1 MEISNKIRKNFPH
14 LSTLHNQSRANLFA
28 GRDLPA
34 FMQAYLLMR
43 FTVGDTGVIDEEGLK
58 EYLSTKMTNDAGM
71 VRGKLLAGEKV
82 NLTCRFYL
90 KSDLQEGMTA
100 FTISDIELGA
110 NAYILQSIVDAN
122 RNSLTEGENW
132 GNITLEYVEPEGKR
146 KGYVNMIEY
155 RPFRPL
161 TVDLEYYENARKA
174 FTFTEWIDALIASMG
189 YNPEVFSGSDSDDT
203 MNRKLEFC
211 SRFLIAVEPRVNI
224 VELGPKG
231 TGKSYCYINN
241 SKYWW
246 LHVNG
251 GTTRAEMFYN
261 RLTRQYGPLKTK
273 DALGIDEVT
282 TFDIKDNEVRSML
295 KGYLEAGKAAI
306 GDVTFTSNCGLCL
319 LGNIPLSDQM
329 LPYGT
334 DYYRYLPGIFRESA
348 LMDRFQGFI
357 QGWKIPRLSVGAI
370 YEGWALNM
378 EYLSEI
384 MHMLRTEPEYGKLFD
399 EIVKYDKDSDLR
411 DIKAVKKLATAYTK
425 LFFPHIKNLENLSDI
440 ERQEFVDMYEKY
452 CLTPAIE
459 KRSIVRLQCHL
470 LDKEYQA
477 EMPQLGIA
485 SKIDDSNPESDEEQV
500 ISENE
505 EDIYVH
511 SIFVSEGEFLN
522 EEKESRM
529 RLLEEAEE
537 WIEKQAAL
545 YGKAIRFVN
554 VTSGLEEDSINAP
567 VPYDIDS
574 PNYSSVEVNEYLS
587 AIDEDFNLDK
597 LINAGEEAG
606 CGKVAVLIITDGK
619 GRSFASRQNCES
631 AFMGTAVIY
640 EPHNAELKA
649 GVFAHEI
656 LHLFEA
662 DDLYQPYQ
670 PDENVEFMEEH
681 YPQEVMLSGHASTDS
696 LVISPYT
703 AWRMGWTNE
712 KEDWLDQF
720 VTQSDL

>member
-1 MEISNKIRKNFPH
+1 MEISNKIRKNFPEVSILQNH
-14 LSTLHNQSRANLFA
+14 SRANLFA

-34 FMQAYLLMR
+34 FMQSLLLNF
-43 FTVGDTGVIDEEGLK
+43 FTIGDGEIDEDGLK
-58 EYLSTKMTNDAGM
+58 KFLSTKMTNDSGM
-71 VRGKLLAGEKV
+71 VMRKLLAGEV
-82 NLTCRFYL
+82 VELICRFYL

-100 FTISDIELGA
+100 FTISDIEFETK
-110 NAYILQSIVDAN
+110 AYILQSIVNTNKD
-122 RNSLTEGENW
+122 SLTDGENW
-132 GNITLEYVEPEGKR
+132 GHIKLAYVGPEGKR

-155 RPFRPL
+155 KPFRPI
-161 TVDLEYYENARKA
+161 TANLEYYENARRA
-174 FTFTEWIDALIASMG
+174 FTFTEWVDVLIASMG
-189 YNPEVFSGSDSDDT
+189 YNPEVFSGIDPEDT

-211 SRFLIAVEPRVNI
+211 SRFLVAVEPRVNMI
-224 VELGPKG
+224 ELGPKG
-231 TGKSYCYINN
+231 TGKSHCYINN

-251 GTTRAEMFYN
+251 GTTRAEMFYH
-261 RLTRQYGPLKTK
+261 RLTKRFGPLKTR
-273 DALGIDEVT
+273 DALAIDEVT

-306 GDVTFTSNCGLCL
+306 GDVTFISNCGLCL

-329 LPYGT
+329 QPYDI

-348 LMDRFQGFI
+348 LMDRFHGFI
-357 QGWKIPRLSVGAI
+357 QGWRIPRLSVGAI

-378 EYLSEI
+378 EYLTEI

-399 EIVKYDKDSDLR
+399 EIVNYDKDSDLR

-425 LFFPHIKNLENLSDI
+425 LLFPHVKNLDDLS
-440 ERQEFVDMYEKY
+440 EVEKKEFVEAYGKY
-452 CLTPAIE
+452 CLAPAIE

-470 LDKEYQA
+470 LDKEYLA

-485 SKIDDSNPESDEEQV
+485 SKIDDSNPESDEEKV
-500 ISENE
+500 ISANE

-511 SIFVSEGEFLN
+511 SIFVSEGEFSN

-619 GRSFASRQNCES
+619 GRSFASRQNGES

-703 AWRMGWTNE
+703 AWRMGWTDE
-712 KEDWLDQF
+712 KEDWFDQF
-720 VTQSDL
+720 VSKSDL